1 MQARVRAQILNLLKC
16 IHLVRPA
23 GAGMPSDVFF
33 PGVHPRFVFPTGIS
47 VTWWRDKRAHA
58 AQRGVA
64 SLLVGS
70 TADFKGC
77 DQETARDVVLDTLKE
92 ACNDSDLFH
101 ANDVAFAKNS
111 TLFECLRADLTDC
124 ADQLFARMQR
134 KLSEAIGRCCTVF
147 LVPRL
152 KLPSFSLESRGIHV
166 VEVGDGDAWRR
177 ILNMG
182 FAFSGWKPGVHD
194 QGTDAAFFP
203 PTNYSSALLIDGKG
217 TRSGVQFLSILKVRA
232 FLAVV
237 SAVASRNAPCA
248 FLKGGVRTHE
258 YCAQFPHASNPQ
270 QVRWRS
276 DTEPLFPNFLEDVT
290 IDQLGAL
297 EIARWFNQLDVT
309 PTDVATR
316 IEKAAHFLN
325 LGLNTGGTGAFV
337 NFFVALDALLGRR
350 GAVEASILEGLE
362 RLGLEKA
369 DSNRAQ
375 SLFQLRNEL
384 VHGGSR
390 YVEEWTLYPRYLRR
404 FGSSPMRDVQR
415 IAETAVLLAPDRLC

>member
-23 GAGMPSDVFF
+23 GASRPSDLFF
-33 PGVHPRFVFPTGIS
+33 PGVHPPFAFPTGIS
-47 VTWWRDKRAHA
+47 VAWWRDERAHA

-70 TADFKGC
+70 AADFEGC
-77 DQETARDVVLDTLKE
+77 DQETARDAVLDTLKE
-92 ACNDSDLFH
+92 ACNDSDIFH
-101 ANDVAFAKNS
+101 ADDVVFAKSS
-111 TLFECLRADLTDC
+111 TLFESLRADLTEC

-134 KLSEAIGRCCTVF
+134 KLSQAIGRCCTVF

-152 KLPSFSLESRGIHV
+152 KLPSFSIENHGIHI

-182 FAFSGWKPGVHD
+182 FVFSGWEPGVYGP
-194 QGTDAAFFP
+194 GTDAGFSP
-203 PTNYSSALLIDGKG
+203 PTDYSSALLVDGKG
-217 TRSGVQFLSILKVRA
+217 TRSGIQFLSILKVRA
-232 FLAVV
+232 FLAVT
-237 SAVASRNAPCA
+237 SAVASRNAA
-248 FLKGGVRTHE
+248 HASLKGGIRTHE
-258 YCAQFPHASNPQ
+258 YCAQFPHVSNPQ

-297 EIARWFNQLDVT
+297 EICRWFTQLDVA

-350 GAVEASILEGLE
+350 GAVENSILEGLE
-362 RLGLEKA
+362 RLGFEEA
-369 DSNRAQ
+369 DINRAQ

-404 FGSSPMRDVQR
+404 FRSSPMRDVQR
-415 IAETAVLLAPDRLC
+415 IAETAVLLAPDRLY